1 MASKNVLSFKS
12 CLSATVLSVMYVIG
26 IGRRIPYSPL
36 PGPIAWLVFKLV
48 WMQQLSQQVL
58 GIFSIT
64 LDDP

>member
-1 MASKNVLSFKS
+1 MASKNVLSYKS
-12 CLSATVLSVMYVIG
+12 CLSATFLSVMYV

-48 WMQQLSQQVL
+48 WIQQLSQQVL

-64 LDDP
+64 LEVP